1 MLFLNRV
8 LDSAKRITKPMTH
21 PRSATAIAPANIAFI
36 KYWGMQDVART
47 LPYNGSISMNLDA
60 CLTTTTVTFDP
71 DLAED
76 ELTLRLYAG
85 PESATA
91 PQRVAG
97 RPLERVSAQLGRL
110 RALVGVEWHAR
121 VESTNNFPSD
131 AGIASSAAAFAA
143 LTLAGVAAL
152 GLDLDERELSHW
164 TRRGGSGSACRS
176 IPTGYVEWRVPE
188 GPFDAA
194 MWDAESYAVSLAS
207 PEHWALADVVAV
219 VDAGVKKI
227 GSAENHQLAATS
239 AYFPARLAELPGRLA
254 ATRAAIAGRDLEL
267 LGATIEAD
275 AVSMHVVCMTSRPP
289 SFYWNSGTMTVIH
302 AVREWRAVGLHCYF
316 TIDAGSNVH
325 VICAASD
332 RAELER
338 RLAALPGVQFVLGN
352 GVGMGARVK
361 E

>member
-1 MLFLNRV
+1 MIQPL
-8 LDSAKRITKPMTH
+8 T
-21 PRSATAIAPANIAFI
+21 ATAIAPANIAFI

-47 LPYNGSISMNLDA
+47 LPYNGSISMNLDT

-71 DLAED
+71 DLAD
-76 ELTLRLYAG
+76 DQLTLRLYAG
-85 PESATA
+85 PEADA
-91 PQRVAG
+91 PPQRSTG

-110 RALVGVEWHAR
+110 RELAGVSWRAR
-121 VESTNNFPSD
+121 VESTNNFPAD

-152 GLDLDERELSHW
+152 GLDLDERELSLW

-176 IPTGYVEWRVPE
+176 IPTGYAEWRVPD
-188 GPFDAA
+188 GPFDATL
-194 MWDAESYAVSLAS
+194 WDAESYAFSLA
-207 PEHWALADVVAV
+207 PPDHWALADVVAV

-239 AYFPARLAELPGRLA
+239 AYFPARLAELPARLA
-254 ATRAAIAGRDLEL
+254 ATRDAIARRDLEL
-267 LGATIEAD
+267 LGTTMEAD
-275 AVSMHVVCMTSRPP
+275 AVSMHAVCMTSRPP

-302 AVREWRAVGLHCYF
+302 AVREWRAAGLYSYF

-325 VICAASD
+325 VICAAPN

-352 GVGMGARVK
+352 AAGMGARVVAMPNP
-361 E
+361 

>member
-1 MLFLNRV
+1 
-8 LDSAKRITKPMTH
+8 MTH

-36 KYWGMQDVART
+36 KYWGMQDIERT

-71 DLAED
+71 DLGED
-76 ELTLRLYAG
+76 ELKLRLYAG
-85 PESATA
+85 PAA
-91 PQRVAG
+91 ADAPPQRAAG

-110 RALVGVEWHAR
+110 RALAGVGWHAR

-152 GLDLDERELSHW
+152 GLDLDERELSLW

-176 IPTGYVEWRVPE
+176 IPTGYAEWRVPD

-194 MWDAESYAVSLAS
+194 TWDAESYAVSLAS

-239 AYFPARLAELPGRLA
+239 TYFPARLAELPGRLA
-254 ATRAAIAGRDLEL
+254 ATRDAITRRDLEL

-289 SFYWNSGTMTVIH
+289 SFYWNSGTLAVIH
-302 AVREWRAVGLHCYF
+302 AVRDWRAAGLQSYF

-325 VICAASD
+325 VICAAPD
-332 RAELER
+332 RAEIER

-352 GVGMGARVK
+352 AAGMGARVV
-361 E
+361 